1 MARRLSPDSI
11 DPFILAYA
19 ARLWTVAGLA
29 LAATGLV
36 AVLSTAFIT
45 NWSVALLPLVIFLP
59 AVAVAFWR
67 RWRLL
72 SGRTVPESIAVRY
85 HRTLPCEIVRLII
98 WLVAILFFL
107 LWGLAGGWS
116 LAWLVLVA
124 AGLVEWLLDQ
134 VFKGKGC
141 P

>member
-19 ARLWTVAGLA
+19 ARFWTIAGLV
-29 LAATGLV
+29 LAAAGLV
-36 AVLSTAFIT
+36 AVLSTAFIS
-45 NWSVALLPLVIFLP
+45 NWRVALLPLVIFLP
-59 AVAVAFWR
+59 AVAASFWQR
-67 RWRLL
+67 SRLL
-72 SGRTVPESIAVRY
+72 SGRAVPESIAVRY
-85 HRTLPCEIVRLII
+85 HRSLPCETVRLLL
-98 WLVAILFFL
+98 WLVAILIFL

-124 AGLVEWLLDQ
+124 AGLVEWLLDRI
-134 VFKGKGC
+134 FKGKGC